1 MKCIRCGTCVKI
13 CPVNAISFNPII
25 DEKPLVDIKKCIL
38 CELCAS
44 HCPTDAIPILYTLPK
59 RELKYWSININR
71 DLCIGC
77 GLCIDACKISLRGNN
92 AIYLNKGL
100 AYVNEEKCIGC
111 GACATTCPTDCIR
124 LVKYYGSEKVKA
136 EEVVIIP

>member
-13 CPVNAISFNPII
+13 CPVNAISFNPIT
-25 DEKPLVDIKKCIL
+25 DEKPLIDIKKCIL

-59 RELKYWSININR
+59 RELKYWSIYINR

-77 GLCIDACKISLRGNN
+77 GLCVNACKISLKGDN

-100 AYVNEEKCIGC
+100 AYVDDKKCIGC

-124 LVKYYGSEKVKA
+124 LVKHYSNEKVKA
-136 EEVVIIP
+136 EEVLVIP